1 MHFSWD
7 EGGAIEACMEG
18 VGVAS
23 GAQMEAKGKPY
34 LALEAQLKRLSVCVC
49 VHEELN
55 HEAFH

>member
-1 MHFSWD
+1 M
-7 EGGAIEACMEG
+7 
-18 VGVAS
+18 AS

-34 LALEAQLKRLSVCVC
+34 LALEAQLKRLCVCVC